1 MGKNRP
7 YSEERGW
14 AKVCKKNNQVNIHTQ
29 LTLLLQAK
37 RKLMVIVYQHFG
49 IELRPIAEIGPDTW
63 VHVTAP
69 SHTEVKRICESS
81 GIPVE
86 FITSALD
93 PDERPRIEIEDNFI
107 LILLRIPLP
116 NDELA
121 ETPFLTLPLSVIIA
135 PRFILTIC
143 TKPNSVISDFIETKV
158 RNFSLENKT
167 RFVLQ
172 IVNRTVLKYLNY
184 LKEINHQTALL
195 ERQVHTALKN
205 EDLIRLMRY
214 EKSLVYFL
222 ASLRTNQLMLERLRK
237 SELLRLSLED
247 KEFLEDI
254 TIDNT
259 QALEM
264 TNIYKSILSNLAAT
278 FSSVISNN
286 LNQEMKTLT
295 TVTVILMVPTL
306 VTSFYGMNVS
316 LPWQE
321 STYTFTIIFTLCIL
335 MAILGMIILGV
346 RKLF

>member
-1 MGKNRP
+1 M
-7 YSEERGW
+7 
-14 AKVCKKNNQVNIHTQ
+14 
-29 LTLLLQAK
+29 
-37 RKLMVIVYQHFG
+37 YQH
-49 IELRPIAEIGPDTW
+49 IKEELRSVQEIGLDTW
-63 VHVTAP
+63 IQVTAP
-69 SHTEVKRICESS
+69 SHTEVKRLCEQ
-81 GIPVE
+81 GGVPLE

-93 PDERPRIEIEDNFI
+93 PDERPRIEHEDNFT

-116 NDELA
+116 NDEHA
-121 ETPFLTLPLSVIIA
+121 EIPFLTLPLSIIIA
-135 PRFILTIC
+135 PRFIITVC
-143 TKPNSVISDFIETKV
+143 TKPNSVIADFIETKV
-158 RNFSLENKT
+158 RNFLIENKN

-195 ERQVHTALKN
+195 ERQVHSALKN

-237 SELLRLSLED
+237 SETLRLSLED

-254 TIDNT
+254 AIDNT

-278 FSSVISNN
+278 FSSIISNN

-295 TVTVILMVPTL
+295 TVTIILMVPTL
-306 VTSFYGMNVS
+306 VTGFYGMNVG
-316 LPWQE
+316 LPWQD
-321 STYTFTIIFTLCIL
+321 SPYIFIVITTFCIL
-335 MAILGMIILGV
+335 MGSLGIVVLSV